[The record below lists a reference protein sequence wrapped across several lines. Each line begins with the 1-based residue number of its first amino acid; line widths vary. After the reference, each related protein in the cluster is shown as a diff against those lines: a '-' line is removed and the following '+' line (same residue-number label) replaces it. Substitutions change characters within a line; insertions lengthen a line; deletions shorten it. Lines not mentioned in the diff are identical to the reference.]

1 MINKQIE
8 SQNLSV
14 KIIEW
19 ELSGGKITPLPTGFS
34 GEFSK
39 GWNDA
44 KATAFTDAKVKKATD
59 SNPNVAA
66 RKLARHQGLK
76 QFHGATCRNCQ
87 TTERY
92 TANNSCV
99 ACNRASNAAVKERMR
114 GAKA

>member
-8 SQNLSV
+8 SASLQVS
-14 KIIEW
+14 IEAW
-19 ELSGGKITPLPTGFS
+19 VASGNEITPLPVGFS

-44 KATAFTDAKVKKATD
+44 KATAFTDAKAKKAIK

-66 RKLARHQGLK
+66 RNLARQQGLK
-76 QFHGATCRNCQ
+76 HFHGAICCNCQ

-92 TANNSCV
+92 TANNSCI
-99 ACNRASNAAVKERMR
+99 ACNRASNAAVKERM
-114 GAKA
+114 KAVKS